1 MLISGM
7 VLLKKRDELNINGR
21 KSKDHL
27 NLATLSYLF
36 SLQADS
42 DVALSQWVSMIEDTL
57 RHQLQPVTQQSNQK
71 TSTQQLN
78 QQYGQHFQTASASAS
93 PNVYSNRGGSS
104 RPEKETM
111 SATDNENSNSHLH
124 SAMTD
129 EGEDT
134 FKTGMRSSA
143 STTSSK
149 TDRKLTIGSRNRS
162 PTGSSPKEKNR
173 KASSGKIWLI
183 PELPSH

>member
-1 MLISGM
+1 MAIS
-7 VLLKKRDELNINGR
+7 
-21 KSKDHL
+21 
-27 NLATLSYLF
+27 SYLF

-57 RHQLQPVTQQSNQK
+57 RHQLQPVTHQSNQK

-111 SATDNENSNSHLH
+111 SATDNENSSSHLH
-124 SAMTD
+124 SDRPD
-129 EGEDT
+129 EGDDT

-173 KASSGKIWLI
+173 KASSGKICLI
-183 PELPSH
+183 PELPSYYS

>member
-1 MLISGM
+1 M
-7 VLLKKRDELNINGR
+7 
-21 KSKDHL
+21 
-27 NLATLSYLF
+27 ATLSYLF

-57 RHQLQPVTQQSNQK
+57 RHQLQPVSNQK

-111 SATDNENSNSHLH
+111 SATDNENSSSHLH
-124 SAMTD
+124 SERPD

-143 STTSSK
+143 STTTSSK

-173 KASSGKIWLI
+173 KASTGKICLI
-183 PELPSH
+183 SEQPYH

>member
-1 MLISGM
+1 MGVNDRRHFAPSATASNPA
-7 VLLKKRDELNINGR
+7 VKSENI
-21 KSKDHL
+21 H
-27 NLATLSYLF
+27 
-36 SLQADS
+36 
-42 DVALSQWVSMIEDTL
+42 
-57 RHQLQPVTQQSNQK
+57 
-71 TSTQQLN
+71 STAN

-111 SATDNENSNSHLH
+111 LATDNENSSSHLH

-173 KASSGKIWLI
+173 KASSGKICLI
-183 PELPSH
+183 PELPSYYS

>member
-1 MLISGM
+1 M
-7 VLLKKRDELNINGR
+7 
-21 KSKDHL
+21 

-57 RHQLQPVTQQSNQK
+57 RHQLQPVSNQK

-111 SATDNENSNSHLH
+111 SATDNENSSSHLH
-124 SAMTD
+124 SERPD

-143 STTSSK
+143 STTTSSK

-173 KASSGKIWLI
+173 KASTGKICLI
-183 PELPSH
+183 SRLPSQYS